1 MEFDKSKVYTALN
14 ANELKVGS
22 KVFAANSIDMLKRK
36 VLDGND
42 VLEVRKIL
50 EEDYERR
57 FELNLEGT
65 YPLVYLVSEPEETWI
80 VYVCRR
86 KDDEPYLTACR
97 SDRWET
103 VQKDYGAKTKLFEG
117 TEDECET
124 WYASRRHFTDIIAAW
139 EDGKTI
145 QFNSG
150 YGWEDCCDNKPAWDI
165 ASQYR
170 IKPEGLKWTDLKIGD
185 IVHSINTDTDT
196 PDIDIEA
203 MIIAIDKDS
212 ATGFHVMIANDWVTD
227 ECLAK
232 NWKKVE

>member
-14 ANELKVGS
+14 ANELKIGS

-36 VLDGND
+36 VLDEND
-42 VLEVRKIL
+42 ALEVRKIR

-57 FELNLEGT
+57 FELNVKGA
-65 YPLVYLVSEPEETWI
+65 YPLVYLISEPEETWI

-97 SDRWET
+97 NDRWET
-103 VQKDYGAKTKLFEG
+103 AQKDYGAKTKLFEG

-124 WYASRRHFTDIIAAW
+124 WYTSRRHFTDIIAAW
-139 EDGKTI
+139 EDGKKVQLFYNDKWIRANDTPDW
-145 QFNSG
+145 NPK
-150 YGWEDCCDNKPAWDI
+150 Y
-165 ASQYR
+165 QYR

-185 IVHSINTDTDT
+185 IVHSINTDTS
-196 PDIDIEA
+196 DIDIEA

-227 ECLAK
+227 ERLAK